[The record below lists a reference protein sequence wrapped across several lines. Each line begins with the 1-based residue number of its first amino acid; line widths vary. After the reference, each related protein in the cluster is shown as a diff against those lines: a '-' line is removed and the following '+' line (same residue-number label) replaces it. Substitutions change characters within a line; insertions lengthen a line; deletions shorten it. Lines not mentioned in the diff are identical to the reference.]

1 MVPRGYTLVRALSPG
16 CPPGLGGSR
25 GGLGTPCPP
34 WVAALP
40 PGNTA
45 LLEAWPRTPPG
56 DPPWGAPGA
65 PRGPP
70 GAPGGAPQGGFWET
84 AGGSGLAGGKIKL
97 SPV

>member
-1 MVPRGYTLVRALSPG
+1 MEA
-16 CPPGLGGSR
+16 
-25 GGLGTPCPP
+25 P

-45 LLEAWPRTPPG
+45 LLEARPRTPLGTPPG
-56 DPPWGAPGA
+56 G

-70 GAPGGAPQGGFWET
+70 GAPRGPRGAPQGGFWET